1 MLIDKQIAQLQI
13 HKKELQKNHSYMLKR
28 YKNGVGRQSDVDKL
42 QIEIF
47 NANKTLKSLQAQ
59 HFTTLAI
66 LTELSGINLH
76 NAKLQIPDK
85 AQSLT
90 YLQTT
95 LVRLQE
101 DSSLLFK
108 NRPEIDFF
116 ALKQEEAHLQKRLEL
131 SKSMPYIDAFFQGG
145 YANLVK
151 ITILAFLEISTP
163 NKIYNIFLMTTKSI
177 SPLFSNL
184 LLIKIKHCKS
194 FLIQATPIELAR
206 LMFML

>member
-108 NRPEIDFF
+108 IAQKLTFLPSSKKKHTSKKGSNSPNLCPILMRFF
-116 ALKQEEAHLQKRLEL
+116 KGA
-131 SKSMPYIDAFFQGG
+131 M
-145 YANLVK
+145 
-151 ITILAFLEISTP
+151 
-163 NKIYNIFLMTTKSI
+163 
-177 SPLFSNL
+177 
-184 LLIKIKHCKS
+184 LI
-194 FLIQATPIELAR
+194 R
-206 LMFML
+206 D